1 MAEIYVTPELLK
13 GKAKELRGYK
23 SEHDDAINRI
33 KNLVNGLTGE
43 FKGVAANAYIEKFN
57 SMEPTFNNF
66 SEMLAELAS
75 NLDFTADELERKDN
89 EVASKIGG

>member
-1 MAEIYVTPELLK
+1 MARIELTPELLR
-13 GKAKELRGYK
+13 GKAGELRGYK
-23 SEHDDAINRI
+23 SEHDDAISKI

-43 FKGVAANAYIEKFN
+43 FKGVAASAYIEKFN

-75 NLDFTADELERKDN
+75 NLDFAANEMEGKDN
-89 EVASKIGG
+89 EVANKIG